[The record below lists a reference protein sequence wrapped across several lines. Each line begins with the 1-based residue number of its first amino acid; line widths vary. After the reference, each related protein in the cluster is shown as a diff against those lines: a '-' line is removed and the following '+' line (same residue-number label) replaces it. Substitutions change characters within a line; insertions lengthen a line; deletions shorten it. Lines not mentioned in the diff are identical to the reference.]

1 MKTTVTINDD
11 LYQQVKE
18 LAGPGLDEPSDLIRE
33 AMQTYVRVQA
43 ARQLADMG
51 GEMPDMKDIPRRGE
65 FRDLN
70 ELITNCLEKKE
81 GSREFA
87 LFYML
92 DGAPVWQAMLGNEQ
106 PYALGESRG
115 EFLGVGSSPNEAV
128 EALRSNHIRGNLNQD
143 YDWLLMWDRTS
154 WLEGFNAE
162 GREYKWDDEDRLYSD
177 LMTFMYSKGNPAS
190 NG

>member
-1 MKTTVTINDD
+1 MKIAVTIDDD
-11 LYQQVKE
+11 LYQQVLKVAE
-18 LAGPGLDEPSDLIRE
+18 RGLENPSDLIRD

-51 GEMPDMKDIPRRGE
+51 GQMPYMKGIPRRGE
-65 FRDLN
+65 MRDLN

-106 PYALGESRG
+106 PHALGESRG
-115 EFLGVGSSPNEAV
+115 EFLGIGSSPKKAV
-128 EALRSNHIRGNLNQD
+128 ENLHSNLLSGILNKD
-143 YDWLLMWDRTS
+143 YDWLLIWDRTP
-154 WLEGFNAE
+154 WLDGFNAE
-162 GREYKWDDEDRLYSD
+162 GREYTWDDEDRFYSD
-177 LMTFMYSKGNPAS
+177 LMSFMSLKGNPALMR
-190 NG
+190 